1 MARRRFRPL
10 PGSSPT
16 RSPRK
21 SSSRRVIRH
30 LRCCR
35 RSPPRAD
42 MAPQDVVLVIDNYD
56 SFTYNLVQYLG
67 ELGEQVVVRRN
78 NEITL
83 EQITDLRPV
92 AAVLSPGPGTP
103 ADAGICKDLLLELG
117 TTLPTLGVCLG
128 HQCLGEAYGGQVRRA
143 AQVMH
148 GKVSRVLHR
157 EQSVFRGLPSPF
169 VATRYHSLV
178 VERDNLPDDLEVTA
192 WTEDGTV
199 MGLRHRQ
206 HPLAGV
212 QFHPEAILTEHG
224 HQLLTNFLQDARAW
238 RNTRVTQGNRQG
250 NTRGDRGV
258 E

>member
-1 MARRRFRPL
+1 MDAR
-10 PGSSPT
+10 
-16 RSPRK
+16 
-21 SSSRRVIRH
+21 
-30 LRCCR
+30 
-35 RSPPRAD
+35 
-42 MAPQDVVLVIDNYD
+42 DVVLVIDNYD

-67 ELGEQVVVRRN
+67 ELGEQVVVYRN

-83 EQITDLRPV
+83 AQITDLRPV

-117 TTLPTLGVCLG
+117 PTLPTLGVCLG
-128 HQCLGEAYGGQVRRA
+128 HQCLGEAYGGEVRRA
-143 AQVMH
+143 AKVMH
-148 GKVSRVLHR
+148 GKVSRVLPR

-178 VERDNLPDDLEVTA
+178 VERDNLPADLDVTA

-224 HQLLTNFLQDARAW
+224 HQLLTNFLQDARSW
-238 RNTRVTQGNRQG
+238 RNTRATVRDPIG
-250 NTRGDRGV
+250 

>member
-1 MARRRFRPL
+1 MD
-10 PGSSPT
+10 
-16 RSPRK
+16 RK
-21 SSSRRVIRH
+21 G
-30 LRCCR
+30 
-35 RSPPRAD
+35 
-42 MAPQDVVLVIDNYD
+42 VVLVIDNYD

-67 ELGEQVVVRRN
+67 ELGEQVVVKRN

-83 EQITDLRPV
+83 EAITTLDPL

-103 ADAGICKDLLLELG
+103 GDAGICKDLLLELG
-117 TTLPTLGVCLG
+117 PTLPTLGVCLG
-128 HQCLGEAYGGQVRRA
+128 HQCLGEAYGGRVQRA
-143 AQVMH
+143 PHVMH

-157 EQSVFRGLPSPF
+157 EQSVFRGIPSPF
-169 VATRYHSLV
+169 LATRYHSLV
-178 VERDNLPDDLEVTA
+178 VDRDSLPADLEVTG
-192 WTEDGTV
+192 WTDDGIV

-238 RNTRVTQGNRQG
+238 RNTRADRRVTRDARA
-250 NTRGDRGV
+250 T